1 MFRSGSIQS
10 HLTLRDKIFSLDLTL
25 FVSILILGII
35 SFFAMYSTDAG
46 EFAKVGVDAVSLIAM
61 DTTFQSGFNPY
72 HTRDDHTKN
81 IDPRAV
87 QASFEI
93 AQNLACNL
101 DSNN

>member
-46 EFAKVGVDAVSLIAM
+46 EFAYHTKSHIVRFFVFFSLFIAVSFLKTNFWYNSSAFIYLGILSLLVLVK
-61 DTTFQSGFNPY
+61 FFGLS
-72 HTRDDHTKN
+72 
-81 IDPRAV
+81 
-87 QASFEI
+87 S
-93 AQNLACNL
+93 
-101 DSNN
+101 